1 MFGDLA
7 NQWWI
12 FILLGIIAGTAS
24 GLLGIGGG
32 VIIVPALV
40 LAATAFDQKT
50 AQGTALAVMIPLA
63 IVGTIR
69 YMQNPEITISWTVV
83 ILIASGA
90 VAGTL
95 IGTALAARLPV
106 NILRK
111 IFAVLM
117 VIVAFKMFLSKP
129 QAPATKTRADQPTAC
144 RSHDNENPS
153 YTDHD

>member
-40 LAATAFDQKT
+40 LSATAFNQKT
-50 AQGTALAVMIPLA
+50 AQGTALAVMVPLA

-69 YMQNPEITISWTVV
+69 YMQNPDITISWSVV

-90 VAGTL
+90 VAGAL
-95 IGTALAARLPV
+95 IGTALAVRLPV
-106 NILRK
+106 HILRK

-129 QAPATKTRADQPTAC
+129 EVPTTEIRPDRPTAC
-144 RSHDNENPS
+144 RNPDNELPS
-153 YTDHD
+153 